1 MVEVPVDTRRDPAP
15 DRKIELGKAGMRV
28 TTWLFWVVVAGIV
41 VDNWSYRVGK
51 ETRTI
56 NFWQLPD
63 KQIVLLG
70 KLDIFNSK
78 RGGFYRCVSN

>member
-1 MVEVPVDTRRDPAP
+1 M
-15 DRKIELGKAGMRV
+15 G
-28 TTWLFWVVVAGIV
+28 VAGIV
-41 VDNWSYRVGK
+41 VDNRSYRVGK

-56 NFWQLPD
+56 NFWQLSD